1 MSECIRCDPFDV
13 KGITPSSANV
23 TNVLVCVHALS
34 LPPSSRVRF
43 FVRSWFSFSFS
54 SRLRARFL
62 RSAVSRSLVSFCSF
76 VRSLVSFVRSSS
88 PLVRFVL
95 VGYLLG
101 IYTNQEIPSLS

>member
-23 TNVLVCVHALS
+23 TKVLVCVHALS

-76 VRSLVSFVRSSS
+76 VRSFVRSLVSFVRSSS
-88 PLVRFVL
+88 PLVRVVL
-95 VGYLLG
+95 VG
-101 IYTNQEIPSLS
+101 